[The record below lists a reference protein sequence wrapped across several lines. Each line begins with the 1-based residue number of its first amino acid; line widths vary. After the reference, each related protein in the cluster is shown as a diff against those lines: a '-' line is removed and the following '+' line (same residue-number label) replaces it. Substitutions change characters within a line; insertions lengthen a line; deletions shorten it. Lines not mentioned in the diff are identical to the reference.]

1 MRRGISAVERI
12 YNWRVAILIVLLA
25 GIFSLVS
32 AEFFSLRTIERVLFL
47 LPAEG
52 TVAIGMTLVIIMG
65 ELDVSVGGTF
75 ALSGLVF
82 YRLLP
87 YGVLPAIAGA
97 LLIGMLIGL
106 INGLII
112 FKLKVNSLITTIAVG
127 FILSGVA
134 LLTADKTMRVINDLV
149 VGFGNTSLWL
159 FPYSAIFYLLLTVAI
174 QFMLKRSRSGI
185 QLYAVGGNR
194 ISSAYTGISVNRV
207 GISVFVLSGLFAAL
221 GGLLYTARLGA
232 ASPLYG
238 SDTAIY
244 VITAVLLGGTTLS
257 GGSGDVV
264 KTFLGILLLSL
275 FTKGFTMLQVPAF
288 YQNMI
293 IGAFLILLLYAGK
306 KLSQRRRV
314 VNA

>member
-1 MRRGISAVERI
+1 MRKGISAVERI

-52 TVAIGMTLVIIMG
+52 TVAIGMTLVMIMG

-87 YGVLPAIAGA
+87 YGIVPAIAGA

-221 GGLLYTARLGA
+221 GGLVYTARLGA

-314 VNA
+314 VSA

>member
-87 YGVLPAIAGA
+87 YGVVPAIAGA

-106 INGLII
+106 VNGLII

>member
-12 YNWRVAILIVLLA
+12 YNWRIAILIVLLA

-87 YGVLPAIAGA
+87 YGVVPAIAGA

-106 INGLII
+106 VNGLII

>member
-1 MRRGISAVERI
+1 MRKGISAVERI

-52 TVAIGMTLVIIMG
+52 TVAIGMTLVMIMG

-87 YGVLPAIAGA
+87 YGIVPAIAGA

-149 VGFGNTSLWL
+149 VGFGNTSLGL

-174 QFMLKRSRSGI
+174 QFTLKRSRSGI

-314 VNA
+314 VSA

>member
-1 MRRGISAVERI
+1 MRKGISAVERI

-87 YGVLPAIAGA
+87 YGVVPAIAGA

-149 VGFGNTSLWL
+149 VGFGNMSLWL

-174 QFMLKRSRSGI
+174 QFILKRSRSGI

-314 VNA
+314 VSA

>member
-1 MRRGISAVERI
+1 MRKGISAVERI

-52 TVAIGMTLVIIMG
+52 TVAIGMTLVMIMG

-87 YGVLPAIAGA
+87 YGIVPAIAGA

-314 VNA
+314 VSA

>member
-87 YGVLPAIAGA
+87 YGVVPAIAGA

>member
-314 VNA
+314 VSA